1 MQKSAIELT
10 DPIER
15 HINRDF
21 VRLRPELTVGEAL
34 LEIRRQ
40 RPASRIIYFYV
51 LDAEGK
57 LLGVVPTRRL
67 LLNEFEA
74 RLADV
79 MIHPVISMSLHCT
92 VAQACEH
99 FILHRLLAFPVVD
112 DEQRLVGTIDVEIYT
127 KEIGEM
133 ERWERNDDLFQL
145 LGVQMAANK
154 AGNPAAAFRSRFP
167 WLLCNI
173 AGGLVAAGIT
183 SLFEADLQ
191 RTVALALFVPVT
203 LSLAESVSI
212 QSVSLAL
219 QLMRGRQ
226 PTGAEIGLWLRRE
239 GVVGALLGLGTSAIV
254 ALVALVWM
262 GNARLAASLLLGISG
277 GVTGAAVLGLA
288 MPATL
293 RWFDR
298 DPQVA
303 AGPIALAT
311 ADMLTLLLYFGLA
324 RWLLG

>member
-1 MQKSAIELT
+1 MQKNALELT

-51 LDAEGK
+51 LDSDGK

-67 LLNEFEA
+67 LLHEFEA

-92 VAQACEH
+92 VAQACEY

-145 LGVQMAANK
+145 LGVQMAASK

-173 AGGLVAAGIT
+173 AGGLVAAAIT

-212 QSVSLAL
+212 QSVKI
-219 QLMRGRQ
+219 GR
-226 PTGAEIGLWLRRE
+226 AH
-239 GVVGALLGLGTSAIV
+239 V
-254 ALVALVWM
+254 
-262 GNARLAASLLLGISG
+262 
-277 GVTGAAVLGLA
+277 
-288 MPATL
+288 
-293 RWFDR
+293 
-298 DPQVA
+298 
-303 AGPIALAT
+303 
-311 ADMLTLLLYFGLA
+311 
-324 RWLLG
+324 

>member
-1 MQKSAIELT
+1 MQKNAIDLT

-51 LDAEGK
+51 LDDQGR

-74 RLADV
+74 RLSEV
-79 MIHPVISMSLHCT
+79 MIHPVISMSLRCT

-127 KEIGEM
+127 QEIGEM
-133 ERWERNDDLFQL
+133 ECWERNDDLFQL
-145 LGVQMAANK
+145 LGVQMAASK

-173 AGGLVAAGIT
+173 AGGLIAAAIT

-191 RTVALALFVPVT
+191 RTLALALFVPVT

-239 GVVGALLGLGTSAIV
+239 GMVGILLGLGTSAIV
-254 ALVALVWM
+254 ALVALVWI
-262 GNARLAASLLLGISG
+262 GNPRLAASLLLGISG
-277 GVTGAAVLGLA
+277 GVTGAAVIGLA

-293 RWFDR
+293 HYFDR

-303 AGPIALAT
+303 AGPTALAL
-311 ADMLTLLLYFGLA
+311 ADMLTLVLYFGLA